1 MFLYSFTKKP
11 VNKTVSDSYSI
22 HSNSKIK
29 NLKIAEMHLDCLLYI
44 KKTDL
49 KSARQSLQIS
59 RELLGTSMSLKQA
72 SE

>member
-1 MFLYSFTKKP
+1 MFLFSFTKKP

-29 NLKIAEMHLDCLLYI
+29 NLKIAENASRLLCI
-44 KKTDL
+44 KKTEL
-49 KSARQSLQIS
+49 KSARQSLQSS
-59 RELLGTSMSLKQA
+59 RELLGTPVSLKQA